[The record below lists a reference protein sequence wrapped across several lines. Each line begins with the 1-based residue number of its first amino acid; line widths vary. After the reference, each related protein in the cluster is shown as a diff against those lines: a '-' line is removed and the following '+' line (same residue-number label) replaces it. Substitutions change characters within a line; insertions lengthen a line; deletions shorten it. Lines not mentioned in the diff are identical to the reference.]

1 MAEQQSRILD
11 AGCGTGRTGGRLL
24 NLGHSVVGVDVDP
37 VLIEA
42 AAQDH
47 PDGSWHTQDL
57 ALLDLESV
65 GESQPFDI
73 IVSTG
78 NVMTF
83 LAEHPRHGLGQSREG
98 SVA

>member
-1 MAEQQSRILD
+1 M
-11 AGCGTGRTGGRLL
+11 
-24 NLGHSVVGVDVDP
+24 
-37 VLIEA
+37 
-42 AAQDH
+42 
-47 PDGSWHTQDL
+47 

-83 LAEHPRHGLGQSREG
+83 LAESTRGMVLGNLAKALSPEGRLVVGFGAGRGYLFTDFLEDAEAHGLR
-98 SVA
+98 A